1 MQMLPASTQKM
12 QKKKKTEE
20 KNHLEMTTF
29 LFLFSVSPGFC
40 IFIHIWRKSVEKG
53 TCLHYN
59 FRFSQSNCPSKF
71 PVPRV
76 MLLRF
81 PFPIPNPS
89 PLYPTSPFS
98 FPIFHSLSPGL
109 VALFISLPAIS
120 LACHEQTDHRPGCPA
135 CPGRPGRSG
144 CSGLV
149 FSPCLSYT
157 RICRSCSLGQRQ
169 SQSQSHRRTCSCSCS
184 CGCSWHASLLFAV

>member
-1 MQMLPASTQKM
+1 MQMLPAHGKLRG
-12 QKKKKTEE
+12 
-20 KNHLEMTTF
+20 KNQLEMTTF

-81 PFPIPNPS
+81 PLPLHPIT
-89 PLYPTSPFS
+89 LFLLHFPFS
-98 FPIFHSLSPGL
+98 ISHPLSPGL

-120 LACHEQTDHRPGCPA
+120 LACHEQTARRPDRPGCPA
-135 CPGRPGRSG
+135 RPACPGACPPGCPG
-144 CSGLV
+144 PACPGV
-149 FSPCLSYT
+149 FPMLKLYT
-157 RICRSCSLGQRQ
+157 YLQVMSSFG
-169 SQSQSHRRTCSCSCS
+169 QSHRRSCS